1 MKCRIVKTNLQNMLA
16 KVQGFTERKSTLP
29 ILSHVLL
36 ETEENRMWIKAT
48 DLHTSI
54 QVNAECSVE
63 EPGACAVNAKGFY
76 DVIRELP
83 DEELLIW
90 TEGYTRAHV
99 SLGNKHIKMNI
110 MDPEEY
116 PSIEFSSMDK
126 GFPIPVD
133 IVKQLIERTIFSIPP
148 LSETDSKYTLNGALL
163 VAREEKPKG
172 TFIEMV
178 TTDSRR
184 LSMARYPISGKLDM
198 GDGIIVPRKGLQE
211 LKRLM
216 DGKDEG
222 ANMIL
227 SKDSLFFVS
236 KDTTA
241 TVRLIDGKFPD
252 YRSIIST
259 EGYPI
264 ITRFNSQELIDA
276 LKLCGAMVS
285 EIANC
290 VKFSFTKDKTS
301 IYAHNPEQGEVET
314 TIATEYNG
322 EDIDITFNPRYFM
335 ECLAFIDGDAEI
347 RLKGPQGPCII
358 MDNGKTE
365 CKWVIMPMRF

>member
-1 MKCRIVKTNLQNMLA
+1 MK
-16 KVQGFTERKSTLP
+16 P
-29 ILSHVLL
+29 
-36 ETEENRMWIKAT
+36 
-48 DLHTSI
+48 
-54 QVNAECSVE
+54 
-63 EPGACAVNAKGFY
+63 
-76 DVIRELP
+76 
-83 DEELLIW
+83 
-90 TEGYTRAHV
+90 
-99 SLGNKHIKMNI
+99 
-110 MDPEEY
+110 
-116 PSIEFSSMDK
+116 
-126 GFPIPVD
+126 
-133 IVKQLIERTIFSIPP
+133 LIERTIFSIPP

-172 TFIEMV
+172 SFIEMV

-184 LSMARYPISGKLDM
+184 LSLARYPISENLDM

-222 ANMIL
+222 AKMML

-252 YRSIIST
+252 YRSVVST
-259 EGYPI
+259 EGYPF
-264 ITRFNSQELIDA
+264 ITRFTAQELIEA

-290 VKFSFTKDKTS
+290 VKFSFTKDKTI

-314 TIATEYNG
+314 SIAAEHQG
-322 EDIDITFNPRYFM
+322 EDIEITFNPRYFM
-335 ECLAFIDGDAEI
+335 ECLVFIDGEAEV
-347 RLKGPQGPCII
+347 RLKGPQGPCMIT
-358 MDNGKTE
+358 DSGKTE